1 MRLMAQSSPKK
12 ELFTQLAIVG
22 KTLSN
27 ANRLELLEFLAQG
40 ERSVDELAK
49 ISGLSV
55 ANTSQH
61 LQDLRRSGLV
71 KNRSQGQ
78 KVYYYINDFR
88 IVALIGLM
96 RDIAQDNLAQMQ
108 QLIESYLLSKDQLEP
123 LAREELLRK
132 VQDGEVIVIDV
143 RPEVEFESGH
153 LPHAINVPYSCLAD
167 ELSKL
172 PKDKE
177 IIAYCRGP
185 YCLLSFDTVAQL
197 RTLGYEARRLE
208 DGFPEWK
215 QHGLPVEHGL

>member
-1 MRLMAQSSPKK
+1 MTQSSPKK

-71 KNRSQGQ
+71 KKRSQGQ
-78 KVYYYINDFR
+78 KVYYDISDFR
-88 IVALIGLM
+88 VVALVGLM

-108 QLIESYLLSKDQLEP
+108 QLIENYLLSKDQLEP

-132 VQDGEVIVIDV
+132 VQEGEVIVVDV
-143 RPEVEFESGH
+143 RPEAEFESGH
-153 LPHAINVPYSCLAD
+153 LPHAINIPYASLAD

-172 PKDKE
+172 PRDKE

-197 RTLGYEARRLE
+197 RTLGYTARRLE

-215 QHGLPVEHGL
+215 QHGLPIEHGL